1 MDEELKRYIAE
12 NPERW
17 DKYFAEARNAAVL
30 AMNGGGSANLFS
42 ASSLAEYIFDL
53 TCEMMEQHR
62 RKISTP
68 GEVIPFPRKR
78 GK

>member
-30 AMNGGGSANLFS
+30 AINGGGSNLFS
-42 ASSLAEYIFDL
+42 ASSLAEYIFEL
-53 TCEMMEQHR
+53 ACEMMEQHR

-68 GEVIPFPRKR
+68 AEVIPFPRKS